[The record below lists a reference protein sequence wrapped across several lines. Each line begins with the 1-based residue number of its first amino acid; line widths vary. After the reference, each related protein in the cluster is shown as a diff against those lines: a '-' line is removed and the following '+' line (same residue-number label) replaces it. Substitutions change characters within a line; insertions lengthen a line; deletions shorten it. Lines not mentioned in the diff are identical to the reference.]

1 VTGSSVTGFAVK
13 GITLSGN
20 KLLQGYIF
28 ALITASLWA
37 SFVILGRLA
46 GSTSLN
52 PFDLTALRFA
62 VAAVILFPL
71 WLFRYRFSLLSPRLM
86 VLAFLGGVGY
96 ALGAYGGLALAP
108 ASHGA
113 VLLSGI
119 LPFFMALV
127 AWMILGEKPTA
138 ASVRALGVIA
148 VGVICMVAYGWHNL
162 RTSWHGDVI
171 LIAASAF
178 WAFYTVLVKRWGY
191 GPMEI
196 TMGVALLSAL
206 FYVPVYVL
214 WLPKEIAGASV
225 QTLIVQGVFHGI
237 LVVIVAMWLFMQAM
251 VRLGPTRL
259 GAVMAI
265 VPAVAGLA
273 AVVVLH
279 EEFSLLLLAGLL
291 FTSLGAWLGAR
302 SS

>member
-1 VTGSSVTGFAVK
+1 M
-13 GITLSGN
+13 
-20 KLLQGYIF
+20 F

-62 VAAVILFPL
+62 VAAVILFPV
-71 WLFRYRFSLLSPRLM
+71 WLFRYRFPLLNLRML

-96 ALGAYGGLALAP
+96 ALGAYAGLALAP

-119 LPFFMALV
+119 LPFFMAIV
-127 AWMILGEKPTA
+127 AWLILGEKPGA
-138 ASVRALGVIA
+138 MSLRALAVIA
-148 VGVICMVAYGWHNL
+148 VGVVCMVAYGWHNL
-162 RTSWHGDVI
+162 RLSWHGDVI
-171 LIAASAF
+171 LIIASAL
-178 WAFYTVLVKRWGY
+178 WAFYTVLVKRWGFA
-191 GPMEI
+191 PMEV
-196 TMGVALLSAL
+196 TMGVALIAAL
-206 FYVPVYVL
+206 FYLPVYLL

-279 EEFSLLLLAGLL
+279 EEFSFLLLAGLV
-291 FTSLGAWLGAR
+291 FTSFGAWLGAR
-302 SS
+302 AA